1 IKLDG
6 MAKDEEKNRLNIYD
20 FFFESTHEIIYEDIK
35 STLDFYYSNSATFR
49 RLVNYKVERSIND
62 DIDTNKCEVKIS
74 LNYSYENIDGGR
86 GYL

>member
-1 IKLDG
+1 
-6 MAKDEEKNRLNIYD
+6 D
-20 FFFESTHEIIYEDIK
+20 FFFEPTHEIIYEDIK

-62 DIDTNKCEVKIS
+62 DVDTNKCEVKIS

-86 GYL
+86 GY